1 MSFHRFVYLCGW
13 TAVALLA
20 IVGFAAFSADS
31 PSSVA
36 TSSAIDGTWGQAAG
50 AVSGQGWLALA
61 GTVVTASVVP
71 GQPEIP
77 TESSPVDTGG
87 ASATPPVTM
96 DTGWLDSVAVRDLV
110 ETFFAS
116 GDVNRAVRL
125 AWCLSRF
132 DIDSINPST
141 GAAGL
146 FQIDPSI
153 WNDLVDDAGVAGSA
167 DIFDPAVSTQVA
179 AHIVYQGDG
188 WGYWDCQD

>member
-31 PSSVA
+31 GSPEL
-36 TSSAIDGTWGQAAG
+36 SAVSTNNSWGVAAG

-61 GTVVTASVVP
+61 GTVDTATVVTEAPPSAPASAP
-71 GQPEIP
+71 A
-77 TESSPVDTGG
+77 SAGG
-87 ASATPPVTM
+87 ATPPVTM
-96 DTGWLDSVAVRDLV
+96 ETGWLDSVAVRDLV

-125 AWCLSRF
+125 AWCVSRF

-146 FQIDPSI
+146 FQIDPAD
-153 WNDLVDDAGVAGSA
+153 WDDLVGDADLSGST
-167 DIFDPAVSTQVA
+167 DIFDPAASTEVA
-179 AHIVYQGDG
+179 AHIVYQGEG
-188 WGYWDCQD
+188 WDYWDCQD

>member
-31 PSSVA
+31 PPPVALSGASESS
-36 TSSAIDGTWGQAAG
+36 WGQAAG

-61 GTVVTASVVP
+61 GTVVTASVVSDP
-71 GQPEIP
+71 ATP
-77 TESSPVDTGG
+77 TESIPVDTGG
-87 ASATPPVTM
+87 AGATPPVTM

-125 AWCLSRF
+125 AWCVSRF

-146 FQIDPSI
+146 FQIDPSL
-153 WNDLVDDAGVAGSA
+153 WPDLVADAGLSGSA
-167 DIFDPAVSTQVA
+167 DIFDPAASTQVA

-188 WGYWDCQD
+188 WTYWDCQD

>member
-31 PSSVA
+31 PSSLS
-36 TSSAIDGTWGQAAG
+36 TSVSSENSWGQAAG

-61 GTVVTASVVP
+61 GTVVTASVVAEEP
-71 GQPEIP
+71 VTTVGTTP
-77 TESSPVDTGG
+77 SSG
-87 ASATPPVTM
+87 AAATPPVTM

-125 AWCLSRF
+125 AWCVSRF

-146 FQIDPSI
+146 FQVDPAV
-153 WNDLVDDAGVAGSA
+153 WADLAADAGLEGSA
-167 DIFDPAVSTQVA
+167 DIFDPAASTKVA
-179 AHIVYQGDG
+179 AFIVYQGEG
-188 WGYWDCQD
+188 WSYWDCQD